1 MYPYPILFGMT
12 LYEIFII
19 IGVIGV
25 MLVFRFLGDRYKF
38 SAKLQNLVLFNTIAA
53 IVGGYL
59 SAVLFQAY
67 YNYLDSGIFVINST
81 TGATFYGGLIGGAS
95 LKAPDFS
102 AIVNFDK

>member
-53 IVGGYL
+53 IIIVYIGDI
-59 SAVLFQAY
+59 A
-67 YNYLDSGIFVINST
+67 DSTEQSIGVICGRPTRNV
-81 TGATFYGGLIGGAS
+81 I
-95 LKAPDFS
+95 
-102 AIVNFDK
+102 